1 MTFPSSR
8 FNRNRQPTLKGNT
21 LRVKDQGVNAH
32 NELSY
37 ARDQVITACRRTGA
51 LMVHW
56 RRYTPEFNNG
66 TCPVCMNQ
74 RLNQGVDPDCPNCF
88 GVGFDGGF
96 SKPSIQHMIVGHS
109 DRRLEAT
116 NSGFVR
122 LKRLTSKSP
131 YLPNMSDGDIIGEI
145 RRIEGT
151 YTVTDRY
158 LVENVERER
167 FRMES
172 EFHESDVYDHLDPE
186 SEVVSYEF
194 EGNRIYKHSDE
205 NKRDIKYFIP
215 FENPIWLT
223 STKGSG

>member
-8 FNRNRQPTLKGNT
+8 FNRNRQPTLKGQT
-21 LRVKDQGVNAH
+21 LRVRNQGVNAH
-32 NELSY
+32 DELDY
-37 ARDQVITACRRTGA
+37 ARNQVVAACRRGGG
-51 LMVHW
+51 LFVHW

-66 TCPVCMNQ
+66 TCSVCFNP
-74 RLNQGVDPDCPNCF
+74 RLNQPIDPDCPSCY
-88 GVGFDGGF
+88 GTGFEGGF
-96 SKPSIQHMIVGHS
+96 SRPSIQHMLVGHS

-116 NSGFVR
+116 DSGFIR

-131 YLPNMSDGDIIGEI
+131 YLPNIADGDILGEI
-145 RRIEGT
+145 QRMEEEYI
-151 YTVTDRY
+151 VTERY

-167 FRMES
+167 FKMKS
-172 EFHESDVYDHLDPE
+172 EFTKSDTYDHLDPE

-194 EGNRIYKHSDE
+194 EGTRIYKHTDE

-223 STKGSG
+223 NPEGVE